1 MDHLHVLEISEVIQ
15 LRNCPLCMK
24 SKTRDW
30 QNHLIQSIVWK
41 CAVRYLRHVKGADMD
56 VMGSHRQYDQGFMKN
71 LERLQQTDSSQHSTS
86 QLNHSPRK
94 QSCPDSKIFPPDCI
108 FCGVVNK
115 TLPAFGCSSH
125 KTERWEFTRSQDRE
139 FTNQY
144 RKHIRTKERA
154 GGRTSQIRPISVPL
168 TMKPSTQ
175 LFSLSKPLSSFGPER
190 PLRLPR
196 PLRPFKTAQ
205 NP

>member
-41 CAVRYLRHVKGADMD
+41 CAVGYLRHVKGADMD

-86 QLNHSPRK
+86 QWHHSPRK

-108 FCGVVNK
+108 FCGVVSK

-125 KTERWEFTRSQDRE
+125 KTERCIVFTMPSAWDSLE
-139 FTNQY
+139 PWAEKL
-144 RKHIRTKERA
+144 RKENLLCKIRGFVTVVFSWGE
-154 GGRTSQIRPISVPL
+154 VP
-168 TMKPSTQ
+168 P
-175 LFSLSKPLSSFGPER
+175 
-190 PLRLPR
+190 
-196 PLRPFKTAQ
+196 
-205 NP
+205 